1 MRAIVHIV
9 DDDQSV
15 RQSLKWLLD
24 SVGLD
29 SVLYEDGQAF
39 LNSDARNGPGCLLL
53 DVRMPLLGGFEL
65 QAAMKEQQNFLPII
79 FLTAHGTIPMTVG
92 ALQKGAFDF
101 LEKPYNDQVL
111 IDKVNSALS
120 YSVSSFE
127 ANCSQI
133 HSQRLLSLLSPREHE
148 VLAQLVEGKSSKV
161 IARELDISFK
171 TVEAHRA
178 HIREKLGVSSI
189 AELVKLAAAGEGR
202 LPPGRTL
209 GASEPL

>member
-29 SVLYEDGQAF
+29 TVLYENGQAF
-39 LNSDARNGPGCLLL
+39 LNSDARSSPGCVLL

-65 QAAMKEQQNFLPII
+65 QAAMKGQQNFLPII
-79 FLTAHGTIPMTVG
+79 FLTAHGTIPMTVE
-92 ALQKGAFDF
+92 ALKKGAFDF
-101 LEKPYNDQVL
+101 LEKPYNDQIL

-127 ANCSQI
+127 VNCSLM
-133 HSQRLLSLLSPREHE
+133 HSQRQLSLLSPREQE

-189 AELVKLAAAGEGR
+189 AELVNFVAAGGSR
-202 LPPGRTL
+202 LPLRR
-209 GASEPL
+209 ASSAS

>member
-1 MRAIVHIV
+1 MKTIVHIV

-29 SVLYEDGQAF
+29 SVLYDNGQAF
-39 LNSDARNGPGCLLL
+39 LDSAARHGPGCLLL
-53 DVRMPLLGGFEL
+53 DMRMPLLGGFEL
-65 QAAMKEQQNFLPII
+65 QAVLEEQQNMLPII
-79 FLTAHGTIPMTVG
+79 FITAHGTIPMTVR

-120 YSVSSFE
+120 YSVSCFDE
-127 ANCSQI
+127 NCSKQ
-133 HSQRLLSLLSPREHE
+133 HSQRLLSLLSPREQE
-148 VLAQLVEGKSSKV
+148 VLAHLVKGKSSKI

-189 AELVKLAAAGEGR
+189 AEMVNFASR
-202 LPPGRTL
+202 LSLR
-209 GASEPL
+209 